1 MQKVIITGS
10 EGLIGREITKFLKKN
25 GFKVI
30 RCSRSLG
37 QDLTNENFV
46 KNWFKKNKANHLIK
60 GHGRMLVRKSGTES
74 KIRIMGESEN
84 KSLLIKCVNIVKNM

>member
-10 EGLIGREITKFLKKN
+10 EGLIGKEITKFLKKN

-46 KNWFKKNKANHLIK
+46 KNWFKKNKANHLINLFAINDHIFK
-60 GHGRMLVRKSGTES
+60 ENLKDRSDLFDVSLKSF
-74 KIRIMGESEN
+74 N
-84 KSLLIKCVNIVKNM
+84 K